1 MKILYGNLTNT
12 CGKKRGCYYSNLPYD
27 SKFWIVFGGVH
38 ESKYDSAQVLSMAYI
53 SLDKKLEKERPLEK
67 MAA

>member
-12 CGKKRGCYYSNLPYD
+12 CGKKRGCSFVNLPYD
-27 SKFWIVFGGVH
+27 SKFGIILGGVY
-38 ESKYDSAQVLSMAYI
+38 ESKYDSTQILSLAYI

-67 MAA
+67 MVA